1 MVCRLWAAR
10 YFIELRFKTR
20 CSEHGVALIF
30 LLSGFPKKNQTRIN
44 ANWPFWAT
52 TELLAELLTT
62 KSWSAGCLDAAV
74 LVFLVLTMT
83 LTSSSDNLASSSSA
97 YFFLF
102 TWRFDRLFCKKKRAR
117 QGWKK
122 HIYKKKKNIQ
132 QTQITSYINSEL
144 KIKTMVQDKGC
155 AISRIFPNLSSAIN
169 HKKKTSSKPSLW
181 LYPIWST
188 CLFLHGQSMVMS
200 IICASL

>member
-1 MVCRLWAAR
+1 MQW
-10 YFIELRFKTR
+10 TR
-20 CSEHGVALIF
+20 CGFNLFALWFSQKKPNKNKCKLAF
-30 LLSGFPKKNQTRIN
+30 LSYDGAVGRATYYKELKRRLLGCCSVGFLGFDDDLDFVIRQPGLQL
-44 ANWPFWAT
+44 FSV
-52 TELLAELLTT
+52 LLPLHLAIWSPLLQ
-62 KSWSAGCLDAAV
+62 K
-74 LVFLVLTMT
+74 
-83 LTSSSDNLASSSSA
+83 
-97 YFFLF
+97 
-102 TWRFDRLFCKKKRAR
+102 KKKRAR

>member
-1 MVCRLWAAR
+1 MQW
-10 YFIELRFKTR
+10 TR
-20 CSEHGVALIF
+20 CGFNLFALWFSQKKPNKNKCKLAF
-30 LLSGFPKKNQTRIN
+30 LSYVGAVGRATYYKELKRRLLGCCSVGFLGFDDDLDFVIRQPGLQL
-44 ANWPFWAT
+44 FSV
-52 TELLAELLTT
+52 LLPLHLAIWSPLLQ
-62 KSWSAGCLDAAV
+62 
-74 LVFLVLTMT
+74 
-83 LTSSSDNLASSSSA
+83 
-97 YFFLF
+97 
-102 TWRFDRLFCKKKRAR
+102 KKKRAR

-155 AISRIFPNLSSAIN
+155 VISRIFPNLSSAIN